1 MVGGFQKDLL
11 YCAILK
17 GRYMI
22 KTKLKRN
29 LTMVFE
35 FPDI

>member
-1 MVGGFQKDLL
+1 MVGEFQKDLL

-17 GRYMI
+17 WRYMI

-29 LTMVFE
+29 LTIV
-35 FPDI
+35 I